1 MRSQAA
7 DSRIHE
13 SRGASDAISETLISE
28 IRRGDIPDDHL
39 LPTERELCERFDT
52 SRPTVRAALAMMQLR
67 GYVRSGQGR
76 RPRAARPSL
85 ASVLRGAGDHLRDIL
100 GDAESAAHVE
110 QMRHFIETGAAREA
124 AMRADTL
131 RIAKLREALE
141 RNFEA
146 VGTPAFPATDIAF
159 HRALV
164 AGLGNPVLLTLHDL
178 FVSDLLATRP
188 RLDDRLEHDRMVYGE
203 HRGIYEAIL
212 DTDPQTATEIM
223 DRHLARS
230 YRSRLGPPPSIAETD
245 VSGDAT
251 TERRDRRRARNRQGD
266 PST

>member
-1 MRSQAA
+1 MTSQIIENRT
-7 DSRIHE
+7 DDP
-13 SRGASDAISETLISE
+13 RGASDAISETLISE

-67 GYVRSGQGR
+67 GYLRSGQGR

-100 GDAESAAHVE
+100 GDAESAAHLE

-124 AMRADTL
+124 ATRADTL
-131 RIAKLREALE
+131 RIAKLRDALE

-146 VGTPAFPATDIAF
+146 VGTAEFPATDIAF

-164 AGLGNPVLLTLHDL
+164 SVLGNPVMLTLHDL
-178 FVSDLLATRP
+178 FVSDLLANRP
-188 RLDDRLEHDRMVYGE
+188 SLGDRLDHDRMVYGE

-230 YRSRLGPPPSIAETD
+230 YRSRLGPPPSIADTATD
-245 VSGDAT
+245 VAGDAT
-251 TERRDRRRARNRQGD
+251 TQQRDRRRARNRHGD
-266 PST
+266 L

>member
-1 MRSQAA
+1 MKPHAA
-7 DSRIHE
+7 DSRTDDQ
-13 SRGASDAISETLISE
+13 RGASDAICDTLIAE

-39 LPTERELCERFDT
+39 LPTERQLCERFDT
-52 SRPTVRAALAMMQLR
+52 SRPTVRAALAKMQLR
-67 GYVRSGQGR
+67 GYVEAGRGR

-100 GDAESAAHVE
+100 GDAESAAHLE

-141 RNFEA
+141 RNFDA
-146 VGTPAFPATDIAF
+146 VGTAEFPATDIAF

-164 AGLGNPVLLTLHDL
+164 SALGNPVLLTLHDL
-178 FVSDLLATRP
+178 FVSDLLANRP
-188 RLDDRLEHDRMVYGE
+188 RPEDRLDHDRMVYGE
-203 HRGIYEAIL
+203 HRGVYEAIL

-230 YRSRLGPPPSIAETD
+230 YRSRLGPPPSIADTA
-245 VSGDAT
+245 GDARE
-251 TERRDRRRARNRQGD
+251 ERRDRRRARNQRGD
-266 PST
+266 P